1 MKGLKRVY
9 LALVL
14 VFLYLPILIMVVLSF
29 NGGRSWAQWG
39 GFSFKPYADIFSQ
52 DGLTDALIV
61 TVTIAVFASISSTII
76 GTLAAIGIFAMKKKP
91 QSMMMSL
98 TNIPMTMPDIVTG
111 VSLLLLFI
119 FLNIKPGYVTM
130 LLAHITFDVPY
141 VIVSVL
147 PKLKQMN
154 KHSYEAALDLG
165 ATPVYSLFHVI
176 IPEIMPGIITGAILS
191 FTLSIDDFT
200 ISYFAASGSGVQNLS
215 TLIYSSARKGIKPWL
230 FSLSTIMFAVMLVL
244 LILINRPPKSEKANS
259 LK

>member
-1 MKGLKRVY
+1 MKGLKRIY
-9 LALVL
+9 LGLVL
-14 VFLYLPILIMVVLSF
+14 FFLYAPILIMIFLSF
-29 NGGRSWAQWG
+29 NGGKSWAQWG
-39 GFSFKPYADIFSQ
+39 GFSVKPYVDIFTQ

-61 TVTIAVFASISSTII
+61 TVTIALLASVVSTVI

-91 QSMMMSL
+91 QGLMMSL

-119 FLNIKPGYVTM
+119 FLNVKTGYVTM

-165 ATPVYSLFHVI
+165 ATPFYSLVHVI
-176 IPEIMPGIITGAILS
+176 IPEILPGIITGAILS

-230 FSLSTIMFAVMLVL
+230 FSLSTIMFVVMLVL
-244 LILINRPPKSEKANS
+244 LILINRPSKEEKAAK
-259 LK
+259 L

>member
-1 MKGLKRVY
+1 MKGLKRLY
-9 LALVL
+9 LGLVL
-14 VFLYLPILIMVVLSF
+14 FFLYAPILIMIFLSF
-29 NGGRSWAQWG
+29 NGSKSWAQWG
-39 GFSFKPYADIFSQ
+39 GFSVKPYVDIFAQ

-61 TVTIAVFASISSTII
+61 TVTIALLASVVSTVI

-91 QSMMMSL
+91 QGLMLSL

-119 FLNIKPGYVTM
+119 FLNVKTGYVTM

-165 ATPVYSLFHVI
+165 ATPFYSLVHVI
-176 IPEIMPGIITGAILS
+176 IPEILPGIITGAILS

-230 FSLSTIMFAVMLVL
+230 FSLSTIMFVVMLVL
-244 LILINRPPKSEKANS
+244 LILINRPSKEEKAAK
-259 LK
+259 L

>member
-1 MKGLKRVY
+1 MKIVKRVY
-9 LALVL
+9 LGLIL
-14 VFLYLPILIMVVLSF
+14 LFLYVPILVMIILSF

-39 GFSFKPYADIFSQ
+39 GFSFQPYADLFANKRV
-52 DGLTDALIV
+52 LNPLIV
-61 TVTIAVFASISSTII
+61 TITIAILASLFSTII
-76 GTLAAIGIFAMKKKP
+76 GTLAAIGIFSMKRKP
-91 QSMMMSL
+91 QSMMMTL

-119 FLNIKPGYVTM
+119 FLNIKRGYITM

-165 ATPVYSLFHVI
+165 ATPIYSLFHVI
-176 IPEIMPGIITGAILS
+176 IPEIAPGIVTGALLS

-200 ISYFAASGSGVQNLS
+200 ISYFAASGSNVQNLS
-215 TLIYSSARKGIKPWL
+215 TLIYSSARKGIKAEL
-230 FSLSTIMFAVMLVL
+230 FALSTIMFVVMLVL
-244 LILINRPPKSEKANS
+244 LILINRTPKSEKAKNA
-259 LK
+259 

>member
-1 MKGLKRVY
+1 MKPLKRIY
-9 LALVL
+9 LGLVL
-14 VFLYLPILIMVVLSF
+14 VFLYAPIIVMIVLSF
-29 NGGRSWAQWG
+29 NGGESWAKWG
-39 GFSFKPYADIFSQ
+39 GFAFKPYADLFKRG
-52 DGLTDALIV
+52 DVLNPLIV
-61 TVTIAVFASISSTII
+61 TITIAILASVFSTII
-76 GTLAAIGIFAMKKKP
+76 GTLAAIGIFSMKKKP

-119 FLNIKPGYVTM
+119 FLNIKPGYITM

-165 ATPVYSLFHVI
+165 ATPIYSLFHVI
-176 IPEIMPGIITGAILS
+176 IPEILPGIITGAILS

-200 ISYFAASGSGVQNLS
+200 ISYFTASGSGVQNLS
-215 TLIYSSARKGIKPWL
+215 TLIYSAAKLGIDPWM
-230 FSLSTIMFAVMLVL
+230 FSLNTIMFVVMLVL
-244 LILINRPPKSEKANS
+244 LILINRTPKGEKANIA
-259 LK
+259 

>member
-1 MKGLKRVY
+1 MKGLKRIY
-9 LALVL
+9 LGLVL
-14 VFLYLPILIMVVLSF
+14 FFLYAPILIMIFLSF
-29 NGGRSWAQWG
+29 NGSKSWAQWG
-39 GFSFKPYADIFSQ
+39 GFSVKPYVDIFAQ

-61 TVTIAVFASISSTII
+61 TVTIALLASVVSTVI

-91 QSMMMSL
+91 QGLMMSL

-119 FLNIKPGYVTM
+119 FLNVKTGYVTM

-165 ATPVYSLFHVI
+165 ATPFYSLVHVI
-176 IPEIMPGIITGAILS
+176 IPEILPGIITGAILS

-230 FSLSTIMFAVMLVL
+230 FSLSTIMFVVMLVL
-244 LILINRPPKSEKANS
+244 LILINRPSKEEKAAK
-259 LK
+259 L